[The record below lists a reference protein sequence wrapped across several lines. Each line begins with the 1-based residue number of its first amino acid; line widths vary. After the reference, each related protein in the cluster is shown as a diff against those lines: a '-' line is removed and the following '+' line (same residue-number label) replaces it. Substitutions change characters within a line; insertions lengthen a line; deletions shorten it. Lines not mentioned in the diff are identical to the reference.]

1 MNGTLTPF
9 NVGAGIRS
17 GLSGRIKPTG
27 WQPPEGAYVYCLG
40 YDVPGRFE
48 MMRSG
53 DSVVLS
59 QAAALPAGVILLK
72 VRAFMR
78 GPAVALPGGLS
89 WVLSILIG
97 NTELARRKLLP
108 GRSRDLTDLAV
119 NIQSYASSTVTLK
132 LKLGLEGPGGLFAVE
147 LPGIYV
153 DKVDIL

>member
-9 NVGAGIRS
+9 NVGTGIRT

-59 QAAALPAGVILLK
+59 QANAVPAGAILLK
-72 VRAFMR
+72 VRALMR
-78 GPAVALPGGLS
+78 GPAAALPSGLK
-89 WVLSILIG
+89 WVLSILVG
-97 NTELARRKLLP
+97 TTELARRVVLP
-108 GRSRDLTDLAV
+108 GRSRDLLDLAA
-119 NIQSYASSTVTLK
+119 NIQSYAGTTVTVK
-132 LKLGLEGPGGLFAVE
+132 LKLALEGPAGLFSVE
-147 LPGIYV
+147 LPGVYV
-153 DKVDIL
+153 DRVDIL